1 MKNKKETKNN
11 KQKVER
17 ISPDEQIKY
26 LSRCYYTGKLK
37 DWEYV
42 NGCMVLK
49 LIVYSACQYFGGST
63 VVRLYVPTDLEEK
76 IENEL
81 EQNEIYSVVAIPYK
95 VSANKLYQYRVD
107 LVLHIT
113 KGFI

>member
-1 MKNKKETKNN
+1 MKKKEQKNN
-11 KQKVER
+11 KRQVNK
-17 ISPDEQIKY
+17 ISPEEQIKY
-26 LSRCYYTGKLK
+26 LSRCYYTGRLK

-49 LIVYSACQYFGGST
+49 LVVYSACQYFGGST
-63 VVRLYVPTDLEEK
+63 VVRLYVPTDLEQL

-95 VSANKLYQYRVD
+95 VSANKSYPYRVD
-107 LVLHIT
+107 LLLNIT
-113 KGFI
+113 KTII